1 MVFYEK
7 KPKEAMQR
15 EKGECNE
22 VQAIG
27 SNCLNPHTK
36 GPRNKPSAKKLEF
49 VVRWFEPEIY

>member
-49 VVRWFEPEIY
+49 VVR